1 MRGGGVKTPEPLRKK
16 NSFSYKKRTKTYKPR
31 GSRGMGYPDL
41 SGPTT
46 KKKYVSLPGKR
57 KSSKK
62 RQKLSFLRFASHVP
76 FLVYCFPEATVVL
89 PSYLN
94 YRQDPREKGIVAN
107 ILTLYGGKL

>member
-1 MRGGGVKTPEPLRKK
+1 MNHEALGGWGTLTLVVRSL
-16 NSFSYKKRTKTYKPR
+16 
-31 GSRGMGYPDL
+31 
-41 SGPTT
+41 
-46 KKKYVSLPGKR
+46 KKKYVSLPLGRKR

-94 YRQDPREKGIVAN
+94 YRQDPREKGNVAN